1 MNNLELDFEFETAPW
16 QRYLGSL
23 APGSRISAAQLLS
36 LLESEDEQTLED
48 ALEQCREHDIFP
60 EIDALPKIY
69 GSGDQAVRLRA
80 EEQWAAKGLDP
91 RQMEEGDPLRIF
103 LEEVA
108 MTPAFGDA
116 RILAQQAASGDEKAM
131 TLLMNLS
138 LGTIVQLAGE
148 YTGRGVALMDL
159 IQEGSL
165 GLMQAVYSGEIEDF
179 REKSDW
185 NVRFF
190 MARAVILQAHAYG
203 VGQNVRQNMEDYR
216 NVDEQLLT
224 ELGRNA
230 TVAEIAEAMH
240 ISPEQAETLGNMVTI
255 ARKLKQATPEE
266 ESDEPKPEDEQAVE
280 DTAYFQTRQ
289 RISDMMSGLSARE
302 AKLIA
307 LRFGLEGGM
316 PLSPDETGRKLGLTP
331 DEVVAIE
338 AAALA
343 KMRKQ

>member
-1 MNNLELDFEFETAPW
+1 MNNLELDFEFEAAPW
-16 QRYLGSL
+16 QQYLDSL
-23 APGSRISAAQLLS
+23 AENSCVSAAQLLS
-36 LLESEDEQTLED
+36 MMESEDEQSLEE
-48 ALEQCREHDIFP
+48 ALEQCKDKHIFP
-60 EIDALPKIY
+60 DVTALPKIY
-69 GSGDQAVRLRA
+69 GSGDQALRLRT
-80 EEQWAAKGLDP
+80 EEQWAQKGLNP

-108 MTPAFGDA
+108 MTPAFGDEQ
-116 RILAQQAASGDEKAM
+116 LLSEQAAAGDEKAM

-138 LGTIVQLAGE
+138 LGTIVQIAGE

-165 GLMQAVYSGEIEDF
+165 GLMQAVYADTAGDF
-179 REKSDW
+179 RRESEW
-185 NVRFF
+185 QIRFF
-190 MARAVILQAHAYG
+190 MARAVMLQAHNYG
-203 VGQNVRQNMEDYR
+203 VGQNVRRDMEDYR

-240 ISPEQAETLGNMVTI
+240 ISREQAETLGNMVAI

-266 ESDEPKPEDEQAVE
+266 EPDEPKPEDEQAVE

-289 RISDMMSGLSARE
+289 RISDMMSGLTEQES
-302 AKLIA
+302 KLIA

-316 PLSPDETGRKLGLTP
+316 PMSPEETGRKLGLTP

-343 KMRKQ
+343 KMRGQ